1 MSRGESGEIPYGVQ
15 IENSIEYLEV
25 SIGMGSPTRQVRL
38 RLASSRTS
46 TSSSRRLLS
55 MQSIGCADHRKA
67 LALRGG
73 AAEPTAAMPATK
85 PAAKAPTNETGPTTA
100 DALGAELS
108 SRGQPNKARRPT
120 TANPLVA
127 SYLSSGGGEVA
138 PAAAAAM
145 AKQYKGKNPQV

>member
-1 MSRGESGEIPYGVQ
+1 MR
-15 IENSIEYLEV
+15 
-25 SIGMGSPTRQVRL
+25 VRDEDEL
-38 RLASSRTS
+38 ITALA
-46 TSSSRRLLS
+46 LHA
-55 MQSIGCADHRKA
+55 SIGCADHRKA

>member
-1 MSRGESGEIPYGVQ
+1 MQVQSR
-15 IENSIEYLEV
+15 
-25 SIGMGSPTRQVRL
+25 VRDEHEL
-38 RLASSRTS
+38 ITALA
-46 TSSSRRLLS
+46 LHA
-55 MQSIGCADHRKA
+55 QSIGCADHRKA
-67 LALRGG
+67 LARRGG

-108 SRGQPNKARRPT
+108 SRGQPNKACRPT

>member
-1 MSRGESGEIPYGVQ
+1 MQLCSPSVVLTVG
-15 IENSIEYLEV
+15 
-25 SIGMGSPTRQVRL
+25 SIGSDVHEAGLPVHSTESAAKK
-38 RLASSRTS
+38 ASAPS
-46 TSSSRRLLS
+46 
-55 MQSIGCADHRKA
+55 RKA

-73 AAEPTAAMPATK
+73 AAESTAAMPAATT

-100 DALGAELS
+100 DALGLDLS
-108 SRGQPNKARRPT
+108 SRGQPNKAGRAT

-138 PAAAAAM
+138 PAAAAAAM